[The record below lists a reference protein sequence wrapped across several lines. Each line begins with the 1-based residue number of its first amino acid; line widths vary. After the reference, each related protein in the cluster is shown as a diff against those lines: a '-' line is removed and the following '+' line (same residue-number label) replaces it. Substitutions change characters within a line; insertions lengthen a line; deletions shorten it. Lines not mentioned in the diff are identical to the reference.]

1 MVLTLELPIH
11 RPRLNW
17 AENYEN
23 RFGALP
29 DWLDDLASGEAAAL
43 LRQAGVEG
51 IQGRPQEALPVGA
64 PAGESPGRG
73 GVGRGSMD
81 VHRQHPLG
89 PPTGAAEGGVIG
101 EAQVVAEPVD
111 QGGHGVGAIKVVGG
125 GASRWRRRAADCP
138 GIP

>member
-43 LRQAGVEG
+43 LRL
-51 IQGRPQEALPVGA
+51 AL
-64 PAGESPGRG
+64 R
-73 GVGRGSMD
+73 RGSPL
-81 VHRQHPLG
+81 VH
-89 PPTGAAEGGVIG
+89 
-101 EAQVVAEPVD
+101 
-111 QGGHGVGAIKVVGG
+111 
-125 GASRWRRRAADCP
+125 ADSAP
-138 GIP
+138 